1 VAQFLINHL
10 QTTVHMNTAT
20 NVVKVRNRTGRSIH
34 IHTDQIL
41 YIEGLS
47 NYSRIYVDD
56 SQPYL
61 TSLTLKEQQA
71 ILPFFFRISRS
82 YLVNP
87 KRIRQFELRNI
98 HNSWVEVD
106 NEARLTVSRR
116 KVKEVA
122 NLVAGY
128 RKAE

>member
-1 VAQFLINHL
+1 MAQFLIYPG
-10 QTTVHMNTAT
+10 QTTVHMNSITS
-20 NVVKVRNRTGRSIH
+20 VVKVRNRTGRSIH
-34 IHTDQIL
+34 ISTDQIL

-56 SQPYL
+56 SVPYL

-128 RKAE
+128 QEAK